1 MIRKHINKLLFASCL
16 SASSLFAADLGTVNF
31 SNCITNS
38 KVGKHEQATFEGLK
52 KQLGGHLE
60 SIEKELNELSGK
72 LNDSEYMDGLSPEA
86 EMELR
91 TKISTLN
98 DEMMR
103 YQNQYYQVL
112 NQSQM
117 KIMQQIGALISTA
130 SEAVAKTQKLDVV
143 LREEA
148 CFYYNASLDITN
160 KVVEELD
167 KNYDQEMKKLAS
179 QQNTKAE

>member
-1 MIRKHINKLLFASCL
+1 MIKKHLKKLLLVCCL
-16 SASSLFAADLGTVNF
+16 SAGSLSAAEFGTVNF
-31 SNCITNS
+31 ANCIANS
-38 KVGKHEQATFEGLK
+38 KIGKHEQATFEGLK

-60 SIEKELNELSGK
+60 SIEKELNDLSGK
-72 LNDSEYMDGLSPEA
+72 LNDAEYMDGLSPEA
-86 EMELR
+86 EMEVR

-117 KIMQQIGALISTA
+117 KIMQQIGALVATA
-130 SEAVAKTQKLDVV
+130 SEAVAKSKKLDVV

-148 CFYYNASLDITN
+148 CFYYNSSLDITN
-160 KVVEELD
+160 PVVDEMD

>member
-1 MIRKHINKLLFASCL
+1 MMKKHLKKILFLCCL
-16 SASSLFAADLGTVNF
+16 STGSLFAADFGTVNF
-31 SNCITNS
+31 ANCISNS
-38 KVGKHEQATFEGLK
+38 KVGKHEQTTFEGLK

-91 TKISTLN
+91 TKMSTLN

-117 KIMQQIGALISTA
+117 KIMQQIGALVSTA
-130 SEAVAKTQKLDVV
+130 SETVAKDQKLDVV

-148 CFYYNASLDITN
+148 CFYFNSALDITN
-160 KVVEELD
+160 KVVEVMD
-167 KNYDQEMKKLAS
+167 KNYEQELKKLAA
-179 QQNTKAE
+179 QQPAKAE